1 MRLGMTGCFLPA
13 DMNDID
19 SAMCRRVR
27 AAGFGGI
34 FTRFHGYDPLDEE
47 DLANAYLG
55 AIVAVAMPGPGRRF
69 EAVFVV
75 GDEAGEEHDLS
86 KADRLIGWQPRLHRL
101 LAA

>member
-1 MRLGMTGCFLPA
+1 MRLGMSGCFLPA

-34 FTRFHGYDPLDEE
+34 FTRFRGNDPLGEE
-47 DLANAYLG
+47 DLAS
-55 AIVAVAMPGPGRRF
+55 AIAAVAMPGPGRF

-86 KADRLIGWQPRLHRL
+86 KADRRIGWQPRSHR
-101 LAA
+101 

>member
-1 MRLGMTGCFLPA
+1 MRLGMSGCFLPA

-34 FTRFHGYDPLDEE
+34 FTRFRGNDPL
-47 DLANAYLG
+47 
-55 AIVAVAMPGPGRRF
+55 
-69 EAVFVV
+69 
-75 GDEAGEEHDLS
+75 GEEHDLS
-86 KADRLIGWQPRLHRL
+86 KAVRCIGWQPRSHRL